1 MPHTIL
7 LAHGVLGFGAD
18 LKVRLPAQYF
28 NGVAAHLE
36 GQGHRVF
43 APSVDP
49 IGTIARRGRQLA
61 ERILEVPLEPGEKL
75 HVIAYSMGG
84 LDARHALSKITDEG
98 LSERVAARVA
108 TLVTVGTPHRGSPVA
123 DAITNPSLPLFQKI
137 PPLLRDAFLDAAPAL
152 AYLTT
157 EAAARFDRETPDVP
171 GVRYIEVAGDAVKA
185 GKGLFVFQLAAAI
198 GGIKSEVN
206 DGVVTRASALRDGT
220 GHEHLDDWPVDHA
233 GAIGWSFPSLLLFNA
248 RHFPVKFRLPWLP
261 PPAHLERYDE
271 IVARL

>member
-7 LAHGVLGFGAD
+7 LAHGILGFGAD
-18 LKVRLPAQYF
+18 LKIRLPAQYF
-28 NGVAAHLE
+28 NGVAGHLE
-36 GQGHRVF
+36 RQGHRVF

-49 IGTIARRGRQLA
+49 IGPIAKRGRQLA

-75 HVIAYSMGG
+75 HIIAYSMGG
-84 LDARHALSKITDEG
+84 LDARHALSKISEDG
-98 LSERVAARVA
+98 ISERVAARVA

-123 DAITNPSLPLFQKI
+123 DALANPGHPLFQKI
-137 PPLLRDAFLDAAPAL
+137 PPLLRDAFREAAPAL
-152 AYLTT
+152 ADLTT

-171 GVRYIEVAGDAVKA
+171 GVRYIEVAGDAVRA

-206 DGVVTRASALRDGT
+206 DGVVTRASALRDVD

-233 GAIGWSFPSLLLFNA
+233 GAIGWSFPSLLLFNG
-248 RHFPVKFRLPWLP
+248 RHFPIKFRLPWLP
-261 PPAHLERYDE
+261 PREHLERYDAL
-271 IVARL
+271 IARL